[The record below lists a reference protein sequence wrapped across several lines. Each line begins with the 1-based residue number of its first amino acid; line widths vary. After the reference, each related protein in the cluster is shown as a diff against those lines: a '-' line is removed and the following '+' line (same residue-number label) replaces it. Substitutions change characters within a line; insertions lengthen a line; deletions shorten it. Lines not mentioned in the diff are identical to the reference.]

1 MGGSW
6 ILSGVLEAGQCSNQ
20 ETIPLDPAPTEKP
33 GLTPSLVNLSGFYVL
48 TVLCSSITG
57 AVVLR
62 KRGLSATIWDWTMQR
77 ECPDDCVHLC
87 MCSSWATH
95 KRTHVACS
103 CSISQDWSLRVDLD
117 SHD

>member
-33 GLTPSLVNLSGFYVL
+33 GLTPSLVNLSGLYAL

-62 KRGLSATIWDWTMQR
+62 KRDICLPLFGTGPCR
-77 ECPDDCVHLC
+77 ENAQTTAV
-87 MCSSWATH
+87 SSVFAQAGPHTYAH
-95 KRTHVACS
+95 TYHAAA
-103 CSISQDWSLRVDLD
+103 
-117 SHD
+117 